1 MYDLKVFSCN
11 ASKAFAE
18 EICQYLKI
26 PLGQSESFKFDNDNT
41 FVKILEKVR
50 EDDVFII
57 QTSMPPVDAN
67 FMELLIMID
76 AVKRSSAKKIS
87 VVLPYFPYVRSD
99 KKDQPR
105 IAITARLVADLLTAA
120 GADRVLTCDL
130 HSTQIQGFFSIPVD
144 QLTAEPLLSNYY
156 ARKGFDDLVVVAADA
171 GSSKKAYKYAR
182 SLGVPMALLD
192 KRRLGNK
199 QEVAIEN
206 LIGEVEGKRAVVF
219 DDEIDRASSLIE
231 AVNTLIK
238 HGAKEVYA
246 GCTHPVLSGPA
257 IERIKNS
264 PVKEVIV
271 TNTIPL
277 TPEKKLD
284 KITVL
289 TMAPAFAEAI
299 KRIHYGDSM
308 GEMFDSD
315 EVIKLISQ
323 V

>member
-11 ASKAFAE
+11 CTRTFADE
-18 EICQYLKI
+18 VCKHLGI
-26 PLGQSESFKFDNDNT
+26 PLGKSESFKFDNDNT

-76 AVKRSSAKKIS
+76 ALKRSSAKKVS
-87 VVLPYFPYVRSD
+87 VVLPYYPYVRSD

-105 IAITARLVADLLTAA
+105 IAITARLVADLLNAS
-120 GADRVLTCDL
+120 GANRVLACDL
-130 HSTQIQGFFSIPVD
+130 HSTQIQGFFSIPMD
-144 QLTAEPLLSNYY
+144 QLTAEQILADYY
-156 ARKGFDDLVVVAADA
+156 AQKGFDDLVVVATDA
-171 GSSKKAYKYAR
+171 GSSKKAYKYAKR
-182 SLGVPMALLD
+182 LGVPMALLD
-192 KRRLGNK
+192 KRRLGND
-199 QEVAIEN
+199 QEVEIN
-206 LIGEVEGKRAVVF
+206 KLIGDVNGKRAVVF

-231 AVNTLIK
+231 AANVILR

-246 GCTHPVLSGPA
+246 GCTHAVLSGPA

-264 PVKEVIV
+264 PIKEVVV

-277 TPEKKLD
+277 TPEKNID

-289 TMAPAFAEAI
+289 SMAPLFAEAI

-308 GEMFDSD
+308 GEMF
-315 EVIKLISQ
+315 
-323 V
+323 

>member
-11 ASKAFAE
+11 ASRVFAE
-18 EICQYLKI
+18 EICSHLKI

-41 FVKILEKVR
+41 FVRLLEKVR

-87 VVLPYFPYVRSD
+87 VILPYFPYVRSD

-105 IAITARLVADLLTAA
+105 IAITGRLVADLLTAA

-130 HSTQIQGFFSIPVD
+130 HAMQIQGFFSIPVD
-144 QLTAEPLLSNYY
+144 QLTAETLLTSYF
-156 ARKGFDDLVVVAADA
+156 AQKGFEDLVVVAADA
-171 GSSKKAYKYAR
+171 GSSKKAYKYAKR
-182 SLGVPMALLD
+182 LGVPMALLD
-192 KRRLGNK
+192 KRRLGNR
-199 QEVAIEN
+199 QEVEIEN
-206 LIGEVEGKRAVVF
+206 LIGDVEGKRAVVF
-219 DDEIDRASSLIE
+219 DDEIDRASSLMG
-231 AVNTLIK
+231 AVNTLMK

-264 PVKEVIV
+264 SVKEVVV

-308 GEMFDSD
+308 GEMFSM
-315 EVIKLISQ
+315 EELKK
-323 V
+323 

>member
-1 MYDLKVFSCN
+1 MYDLKIFSCN
-11 ASKAFAE
+11 ASRTFAE
-18 EICQYLKI
+18 EICGCLKI

-41 FVKILEKVR
+41 FVRILEKVR
-50 EDDVFII
+50 EDDVFIV
-57 QTSMPPVDAN
+57 QTSMPSVDSN

-76 AVKRSSAKKIS
+76 AMKRASAKKVS
-87 VVLPYFPYVRSD
+87 VVLPYYPYVRSD

-120 GADRVLTCDL
+120 GAERVLTCDL
-130 HSTQIQGFFSIPVD
+130 HSTQIQGFFSIPMD
-144 QLTAEPLLSNYY
+144 QLTAEYLLADYY
-156 ARKGFDDLVVVAADA
+156 AAKGFDDLVVVAADA

-182 SLGVPMALLD
+182 NLGVPMALLD

-206 LIGEVEGKRAVVF
+206 LIGDVKGKRAVIF

-231 AVNTLIK
+231 AVNILVK

-246 GCTHPVLSGPA
+246 GCTHPVFSGPA

-264 PVKEVIV
+264 PVKEVVV

-277 TPEKKLD
+277 SPEKKLD

-289 TMAPAFAEAI
+289 SMASLFAEAI

-308 GEMFDSD
+308 GEMF
-315 EVIKLISQ
+315 ETEETKTR
-323 V
+323 

>member
-11 ASKAFAE
+11 CTRAFAE
-18 EICQYLKI
+18 EVCKHLGV

-50 EDDVFII
+50 EDDVFVI

-76 AVKRSSAKKIS
+76 ALKRSSAKKVS
-87 VVLPYFPYVRSD
+87 VVLPYYPYVRSD

-120 GADRVLTCDL
+120 GADRVLACDL
-130 HSTQIQGFFSIPVD
+130 HATQIQGFYSIPVD
-144 QLTAEPLLSNYY
+144 QLTAEAILADYY
-156 ARKGFDDLVVVAADA
+156 AKKGFNDLVVVAADA
-171 GSSKKAYKYAR
+171 GSSKKAYKYAKR
-182 SLGVPMALLD
+182 LGVPMALLD
-192 KRRLGNK
+192 KRRLGND
-199 QEVAIEN
+199 QEVEIDK
-206 LIGEVEGKRAVVF
+206 LIGDVKGKRAVVF
-219 DDEIDRASSLIE
+219 DDEIDRASSLME
-231 AVNTLIK
+231 AANVILK
-238 HGAKEVYA
+238 HGASEVYA
-246 GCTHPVLSGPA
+246 GCTHAVLSGPA

-264 PVKEVIV
+264 PIKEVVV

-277 TPEKKLD
+277 TPEKKID

-289 TMAPAFAEAI
+289 SMAPLFAEAI

-308 GEMFDSD
+308 GEMF
-315 EVIKLISQ
+315 
-323 V
+323 

>member
-11 ASKAFAE
+11 ANKAFAE
-18 EICQYLKI
+18 EVCEHLKI

-41 FVKILEKVR
+41 FVRILEKVR

-76 AVKRSSAKKIS
+76 AMKRSSAKKIS
-87 VVLPYFPYVRSD
+87 VVMPYYPYVRSD

-144 QLTAEPLLSNYY
+144 QLTAEFILADYF

-171 GSSKKAYKYAR
+171 GSSKKAYKYAKN
-182 SLGVPMALLD
+182 LGVPMALLD

-206 LIGEVEGKRAVVF
+206 LIGDVAGKRAVIF
-219 DDEIDRASSLIE
+219 DDEIDRASSLVE
-231 AVNTLIK
+231 AVNTLVK
-238 HGAKEVYA
+238 HGAREVYA
-246 GCTHPVLSGPA
+246 GCTHAVFSGPA

-264 PVKEVIV
+264 PVKEVVV

-277 TPEKKLD
+277 TPEKKID

-289 TMAPAFAEAI
+289 SIAREFAEAI
-299 KRIHYGDSM
+299 KRVHYGNSM
-308 GEMFDSD
+308 GEMFGND
-315 EVIKLISQ
+315 EVKK
-323 V
+323 